1 MLLDTNAISAWAK
14 DDADLLQA
22 LRPDRTWYLSAIAL
36 GEYRYGLLK
45 SNWRSELEAWLEAIE
60 NACVVL
66 AADGTTA
73 RHYATLRR
81 ALDEA
86 PALIRQLLAKAEA
99 FLGELPWHLD
109 ASFVYGDQPKVLSG
123 EAWSHG
129 SPAPRLLRVIVWT
142 GTSPGTHVTLWNKTR
157 RNPIVTAPVFI
168 VRPRRR

>member
-14 DDADLLQA
+14 DDADLLRA

-45 SNWRSELEAWLEAIE
+45 STRRTELEAWLESIE

-81 ALDEA
+81 ALD
-86 PALIRQLLAKAEA
+86 
-99 FLGELPWHLD
+99 
-109 ASFVYGDQPKVLSG
+109 
-123 EAWSHG
+123 
-129 SPAPRLLRVIVWT
+129 
-142 GTSPGTHVTLWNKTR
+142 
-157 RNPIVTAPVFI
+157 TAPGEVPYHDIWIGALALQHNVEVVSRDAHFDAMPG
-168 VRPRRR
+168 VRRIGW